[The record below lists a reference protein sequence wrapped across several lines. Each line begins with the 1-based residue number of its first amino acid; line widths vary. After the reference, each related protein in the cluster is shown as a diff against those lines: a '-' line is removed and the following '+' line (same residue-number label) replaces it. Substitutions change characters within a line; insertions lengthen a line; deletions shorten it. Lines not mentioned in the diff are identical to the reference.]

1 MTRLCLVVVFMSL
14 CNAGV
19 AAQTSGNNRISSFL
33 RKTLAERS
41 VELVAAA
48 SRMPA
53 DQFRL
58 KAPPDNVT
66 FGYLT
71 LHVADGN
78 YLFCSF
84 IAGVPM
90 PQVPQLSE
98 GDPKQKLIGRLKSSF
113 DFCAQALAQIDD
125 SHMSEQLN
133 IGETKMARS
142 MAVLTLASSWA
153 THHDQQQQYLELAG
167 GASSAAK

>member
-1 MTRLCLVVVFMSL
+1 MRRLCLVAVLASL
-14 CNAGV
+14 ASAHAV
-19 AAQTSGNNRISSFL
+19 AQTSGNNRISSFL
-33 RKTLAERS
+33 KKTLAERS
-41 VELVAAA
+41 TELVATA

-53 DQFRL
+53 DQFGL

-66 FGYLT
+66 FAYLT

-90 PQVPQLSE
+90 PQLPQLPE
-98 GDPKQKLIGRLKSSF
+98 TDPKSKLIERLKSSF
-113 DFCAQALAQIDD
+113 DFCTQTLANLDD
-125 SHMSEQLN
+125 SHMSEQLT

-167 GASSAAK
+167 AAPGAAK